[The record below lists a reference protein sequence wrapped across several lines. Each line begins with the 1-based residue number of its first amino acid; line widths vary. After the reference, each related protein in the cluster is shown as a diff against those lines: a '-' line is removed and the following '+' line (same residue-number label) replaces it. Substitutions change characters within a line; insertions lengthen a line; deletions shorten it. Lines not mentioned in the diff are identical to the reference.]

1 MSTGRRTAK
10 TVPIIDGRRRKFA
23 LTAAQARLESER
35 LNEIT
40 FPEVV
45 QAVLV
50 HGWKK
55 NTQKVYAWDA
65 NKWLPLLEIA
75 YDRMDKSSR
84 DESGPLMV
92 WVYWNAGQCERAAKY
107 YDRTPLNL
115 YTAYD
120 LAISVD
126 LLRKLARQ
134 EELTI
139 RLKVARAV
147 LDKGIVNKRKLSPS
161 ERSHLAAAIARVC
174 WQRGDIAACKNYI
187 RQIRNIDVHW
197 DAALLLPIQISLAQ
211 VGQQIWRARHRM
223 DAYEKSVGPKLE
235 RVPPGY
241 RKQQLQTARRALQ
254 RISQMI
260 GRVLLA

>member
-1 MSTGRRTAK
+1 
-10 TVPIIDGRRRKFA
+10 
-23 LTAAQARLESER
+23 LESER
-35 LNEIT
+35 LNGNT
-40 FPEVV
+40 FPEVA

-75 YDRMDKSSR
+75 YDRMDTSSR

-92 WVYWNAGQCERAAKY
+92 WVFWNAGQYERAAKY
-107 YDRTPLNL
+107 YDRTPPNS

-126 LLRKLARQ
+126 LLRKLARE
-134 EELTI
+134 EELDI
-139 RLKVARAV
+139 RFKSARAI
-147 LDKGIVNKRKLSPS
+147 LDKGSLNRRKLSPP
-161 ERSHLAAAIARVC
+161 ERSYLAAAIARVC

-197 DAALLLPIQISLAQ
+197 DAALLLPIQICLAQ
-211 VGQQIWRARHRM
+211 VGQQIWRVRRRM
-223 DAYEKSVGPKLE
+223 DTYEKSVGTELA

-241 RKQQLQTARRALQ
+241 RKQQLQAARRALQ
-254 RISQMI
+254 QISRMI
-260 GRVLLA
+260 GRVLQT